1 MHTLP
6 TCLRRQRRAN
16 TESRQ
21 LQCLEPG
28 AKGTQIQ
35 GGWPSMEGQAAVYEE
50 EEVGFVGRFC
60 GERGD
65 VHEGWS
71 AS

>member
-1 MHTLP
+1 MQAYSTD
-6 TCLRRQRRAN
+6 TSQTTA
-16 TESRQ
+16 SRQ
-21 LQCLEPG
+21 QSPDNSSVWNQEPRLQKFKEDGHQWIVKHL
-28 AKGTQIQ
+28 
-35 GGWPSMEGQAAVYEE
+35 YEE

-71 AS
+71 AH